1 MKVGLVL
8 GGGGVRGASW
18 LMGALHGLAAETG
31 WDPGSADLVV
41 GTSAG
46 AVVAALVLA
55 GARPW
60 DALAPDREEFL
71 AALLDGAAF
80 HPQPTLRSLWPGSP
94 PLVGRALRAGPA
106 HVMKVV
112 AGALPE
118 GFVSTEP
125 ITRLVRDRAPGG
137 WPAGRRLWIVA
148 TDFETGDRV
157 VFGRPGSPAAELSTA
172 VAASCAI
179 PGFYRPVRIG
189 GRRYV
194 DGGVHSGANLD
205 LAAGMRL
212 DLVVCLNPLSS
223 RPDAARGVSWP
234 VRALLH
240 RQLRPS
246 ARAVRRAGARLVLLE
261 PDGRSIGLIGLNPL
275 SRRRAEEV
283 GIAAAIEVQAYL
295 RRPSIREAMAGLEPP
310 KVPGPRGPT
319 ALPG

>member
-1 MKVGLVL
+1 MRVGLVL

-46 AVVAALVLA
+46 AVVAALTLA

-60 DALAPDREEFL
+60 DALAPDREEL
-71 AALLDGAAF
+71 LRAMLDGAAF
-80 HPQPTLRSLWPGSP
+80 HPELTFRSLWPGSP
-94 PLVGRALRAGPA
+94 SLVGRALRAGPA

-118 GFVSTEP
+118 GVVSTEP
-125 ITRLVRDRAPGG
+125 IARLVRDRAPRG

-157 VFGRPGSPAAELSTA
+157 VFGRPGSPAAGLPTA

-179 PGFYRPVRIG
+179 PGFYRPVRVG

-194 DGGVHSGANLD
+194 DGGVQSGANLN
-205 LAAGMRL
+205 LVAGAPI
-212 DLVVCLNPLSS
+212 DLVICLNPLSS
-223 RPDAARGVSWP
+223 RPDVAPGVFWP

-240 RQLRPS
+240 QQLQPQ
-246 ARAVRRAGARLVLLE
+246 ARAVRRAGARLIVLE
-261 PDGRSIGLIGLNPL
+261 PDGPSIGLIGLNPM
-275 SRRRAEEV
+275 SRRRVEEV

-295 RRPSIREAMAGLEPP
+295 RRPSVREALAGLEPP
-310 KVPGPRGPT
+310 KVPHSGGPT
-319 ALPG
+319 APAP